1 GARADNGLGHD
12 QVALGEVG
20 SERAADAG
28 RDDQRRR
35 RSARARGRGR
45 ARGAGP
51 PPAPGR
57 AARRRGRPGPAR
69 VEVRGPRAGAEEL
82 ERAAAEVRP
91 RAPPDA
97 LEAELTGQTTG
108 LELNGRDDEDA
119 GHASLSGVR
128 PESFSAW
135 PAAFA
140 ASLARSHAA

>member
-1 GARADNGLGHD
+1 MPGAPKAGQRRGGVTDGADAHDGFGHD

-20 SERAADAG
+20 SERTADAG
-28 RDDQRRR
+28 RDDQCRR
-35 RSARARGRGR
+35 RSGR
-45 ARGAGP
+45 
-51 PPAPGR
+51 
-57 AARRRGRPGPAR
+57 AR

-91 RAPPDA
+91 RAPADA

-108 LELNGRDDEDA
+108 LELDGGDDEDA
-119 GHASLSGVR
+119 GHASLTGVR